1 MDSKI
6 YQFPK
11 SFIEVC
17 RKAFV
22 STHKQFLKAS
32 RLEATDLDIE
42 FTAWF
47 GERWKLE
54 GEADRDTYIVSKVGA
69 HGYHMINRKEV
80 QEFVLAEKAKIVTPE
95 RAPEEDSIEAF
106 TEEALNED
114 STEKE

>member
-11 SFIEVC
+11 SFLEVC

-22 STHKQFLKAS
+22 STHKQFIKAS

-47 GERWKLE
+47 GEKWKLE
-54 GEADRDTYIVSKVGA
+54 GEADRDTYIISKVGA
-69 HGYHMINRKEV
+69 HGYHMVNRKEV
-80 QEFVLAEKAKIVTPE
+80 QEFVLAEKAKRVTPE
-95 RAPEEDSIEAF
+95 RAPDVDSIEAF
-106 TEEALNED
+106 TENSLSED
-114 STEKE
+114 

>member
-1 MDSKI
+1 MNSKI

-11 SFIEVC
+11 SFIELC

-22 STHKQFLKAS
+22 STHKQFIKAS
-32 RLEATDLDIE
+32 RLEDTDLDIE

-54 GEADRDTYIVSKVGA
+54 GEVDRDTYLISKIGA
-69 HGYHMINRKEV
+69 HGYHMVDRKEV
-80 QEFVLAEKAKIVTPE
+80 QEFILAEKAKMVIPE

-106 TEEALNED
+106 TED
-114 STEKE
+114 SLKD